1 MGRGGQKSKFLS
13 QPNFSFISFIGNL
26 LFQEEDKDGEIS
38 LKDYK
43 EGQVQQLDMEEV
55 ANRIKKFPIKHFLL
69 SQVGA
74 PGGGK
79 ETYGTWDQSL
89 NLLPAMSRSTEP
101 RPKQWILLAKS
112 RCFWICW
119 TIQDFYWSSSFLALK
134 GLATNQ
140 KPFKIY
146 HRS

>member
-1 MGRGGQKSKFLS
+1 
-13 QPNFSFISFIGNL
+13 
-26 LFQEEDKDGEIS
+26 
-38 LKDYK
+38 
-43 EGQVQQLDMEEV
+43 MEEV
-55 ANRIKKFPIKHFLL
+55 ENRIPNQTFIVF

-112 RCFWICW
+112 RCV
-119 TIQDFYWSSSFLALK
+119 
-134 GLATNQ
+134 
-140 KPFKIY
+140 
-146 HRS
+146 